1 MAVTV
6 PNHEYFDRYKR
17 TTLTYFVLTQIL
29 CALAAGGVA
38 LVIWLGGGIAP
49 LNAFAISLVALI
61 VLNIACGVVLFA
73 VASRPLK
80 LLAQAVAHVSNDPVV
95 TPPPM
100 LDAKKHERSGLKG
113 LVQTIYSLAAGQ
125 GSMPATATTP
135 QTQPSLLLQ
144 ELTNDL
150 PCGLLALGADGH
162 ILYANNLAPVK
173 TMPDG
178 SRATTLQFDQ
188 GNGLQEWLADSEAN
202 KVRDTK
208 TWQRVADKLP
218 GEPDRR
224 IFDVI
229 GYYQKENPA
238 GVAVIL
244 VTVDRTGSYDKD
256 QEDMDFIALAA
267 HELRGPITVIRGY
280 LDVIKNDLG
289 TTFTP
294 DQQELFDRLQVSSE
308 RLAGYV
314 NNILNVSRYDR
325 KQFQIHLNEESL
337 IEVLKSLVPDLALR
351 ARTQH
356 RKLHFTVP
364 DNLPTIAADR
374 SSLGEVV
381 TNLIDNAIKYSHENG
396 EIEIT
401 AGIKDNQ
408 WIEVAVED
416 HGIGIP
422 GSVVGGLFSKFYRSH
437 RSRQSVGGTGLGL
450 YICKAIVEA
459 HGGSIWVRSK
469 EGEGSTF
476 GFTVPIYSTVAAK
489 LQSGDNQSKDIVQ
502 RPEGW
507 IKNHAMYRR

>member
-1 MAVTV
+1 VAIKIS
-6 PNHEYFDRYKR
+6 NHEYFDHYKR
-17 TTLTYFVLTQIL
+17 STITRFVLVQIF
-29 CALAAGGVA
+29 CALIAGAVA
-38 LVIWLGGGIAP
+38 FIIWTSGWMAP
-49 LNAFAISLVALI
+49 LNAFAVCLVLL
-61 VLNIACGVVLFA
+61 VFLNILFGFILFA

-80 LLAQAVAHVSNDPVV
+80 LISQAIAHVSKDPVV
-95 TPPPM
+95 TAPPEIVKRK
-100 LDAKKHERSGLKG
+100 DERSGLKSM
-113 LVQTIYSLAAGQ
+113 VQTVYELAANQ
-125 GSMPATATTP
+125 HQTA
-135 QTQPSLLLQ
+135 QPTANESAPNALLQ
-144 ELTNDL
+144 ELASDL
-150 PCGLLALGADGH
+150 PCGLIALNPDGQVM
-162 ILYANNLAPVK
+162 YANGLAPVK
-173 TMPDG
+173 ETADG
-178 SRATTLQFDQ
+178 AKIPTLQFEE
-188 GNGLQEWLADSEAN
+188 GNGLQNWLTDSEAN

-208 TWQRVADKLP
+208 TWSRVADKLP
-218 GEPDRR
+218 GETDRR

-229 GYYQKENPA
+229 AYYQKENPA

-289 TTFTP
+289 AQFSP

-325 KQFQIHLNEESL
+325 KQFQIHLAEENLPEILQSL
-337 IEVLKSLVPDLALR
+337 MPDLTLR
-351 ARTQH
+351 AQTQH
-356 RKLHFTVP
+356 RTLQFSIP
-364 DNLPTIAADR
+364 DNLPTVAADR
-374 SSLGEVV
+374 SSLGEVI

-396 EIEIT
+396 DVKVT
-401 AGIKDNQ
+401 AAVKDNQ
-408 WIEVAVED
+408 WIEMTVED
-416 HGIGIP
+416 KGIGIP
-422 GSVVGGLFSKFYRSH
+422 GSIVGGLFNKFYRSH

-450 YICKAIVEA
+450 YICKAIVES

-489 LQSGDNQSKDIVQ
+489 LQAGDNQNKDIVQ